1 MIRGLY
7 NWTMSLAQSR
17 YALWALAAIS
27 FAESSFFPI
36 PPDVLLFTM
45 VLASRSQWLKLA
57 LICTV
62 ASVLGGLF
70 GYAIGLFLYESL
82 GKPLLDFYG
91 YADKFVDF
99 QSHYNDWGA
108 WIVFVFGVTPFPYK
122 VITIASG
129 VTQLDIWTFSISSIA
144 SRGLR
149 FFVVAGLLYWLGPP
163 IRQFI
168 ERWLG
173 LVFTVFCVML
183 IGGFIVLK
191 VLL

>member
-1 MIRGLY
+1 M
-7 NWTMSLAQSR
+7 
-17 YALWALAAIS
+17 ALSARPDAVWALAAIS
-27 FAESSFFPI
+27 FIESSFFPI

-57 LICTV
+57 LICTI

-129 VTQLDIWTFSISSIA
+129 VTQLDVWTFSISSLA

-173 LVFTVFCVML
+173 LVFTLFCVML
-183 IGGFIVLK
+183 IGGFIALK